1 MNNAGGDG
9 LFPTRWSLPVDK
21 FALNFGTVLRVLKRN
36 VRHALIG
43 FPQASTSPSFRTEP
57 SAWNMTMAGLRDAD
71 LALCLARLGS
81 LLAAT
86 LLNCLPHQR
95 R

>member
-43 FPQASTSPSFRTEP
+43 FPASFNITVVPHRTQRMEHDDG
-57 SAWNMTMAGLRDAD
+57 W
-71 LALCLARLGS
+71 LA
-81 LLAAT
+81 
-86 LLNCLPHQR
+86 
-95 R
+95 